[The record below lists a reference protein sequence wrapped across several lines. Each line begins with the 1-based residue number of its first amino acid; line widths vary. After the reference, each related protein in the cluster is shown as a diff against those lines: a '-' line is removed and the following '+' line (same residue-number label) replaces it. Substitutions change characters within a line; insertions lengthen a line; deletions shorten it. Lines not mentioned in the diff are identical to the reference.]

1 MFRGEHKPSNSRQ
14 FIGKDE
20 DDSDAPP
27 LPKPAAKPKHPTK
40 PSVAA
45 DDTGEDDDEE
55 LPARKT
61 AAKCKHPTQLSAHL
75 DEGSDDADSELPL
88 PKALAKRARTAAN
101 LSAQVRATVK
111 SKLLLGPRHAKSKP
125 STVRERLL
133 ALVEK
138 GRDTNDRAKTA
149 HRAGK
154 DKNAKGGSKKK
165 GVPEEE
171 EDGDPVD
178 SASQE
183 RPRPKP
189 LYWKKTAM
197 EGPSASSDA
206 WEGTSQDVPDL
217 PPTSGRSTLS
227 IAASSTA
234 TGSGRPNTVRGS
246 RKGPPGMKVW
256 RA

>member
-1 MFRGEHKPSNSRQ
+1 M
-14 FIGKDE
+14 
-20 DDSDAPP
+20 
-27 LPKPAAKPKHPTK
+27 
-40 PSVAA
+40 
-45 DDTGEDDDEE
+45 
-55 LPARKT
+55 
-61 AAKCKHPTQLSAHL
+61 
-75 DEGSDDADSELPL
+75 
-88 PKALAKRARTAAN
+88 
-101 LSAQVRATVK
+101 
-111 SKLLLGPRHAKSKP
+111 
-125 STVRERLL
+125 RERLL

-138 GRDTNDRAKTA
+138 GRDANDRAKKA
-149 HRAGK
+149 RRAGK

-183 RPRPKP
+183 HPRPKP
-189 LYWKKTAM
+189 LYRKKTVM

-206 WEGTSQDVPDL
+206 QEGTAQDVPDL
-217 PPTSGRSTLS
+217 PPTSGRSTPS

-256 RA
+256 PA